1 MPDDIDSLTLARYLS
16 GELGAAEAAQVERWI
31 AADPA
36 HRELVDSLRK
46 VLSPAELPDFDPDE
60 VLWRRIAA
68 RLDRPLPKPAVVQPG
83 RSERWRQSRLWPF
96 QAPAHLLTA
105 AAAAAVLLVGG
116 GVLLAKLWR
125 PTAPVPMRE
134 VATRLGQRAALD
146 LPDGSRVVL
155 APGSRVR
162 FPDSYNSRG
171 PGVSRELFLEGQ
183 AYFTVLHDSDR
194 PFRVH
199 TPTALVEDVGTEFV
213 VTAQTETHGT
223 QVVVVSGAVALRHA
237 SAATAPPL
245 LTLTRGDLARLDSS
259 GIAILTRDVNLAPY
273 VAWTEGNLVFDGT
286 PLREVAPA
294 LARWYDLDVRVIDS
308 ALAARKFTASFHY
321 EPISQVLEVVARSLD
336 ARVERHGRS
345 VVFAPNRYQPAR
357 VDSQ

>member
-1 MPDDIDSLTLARYLS
+1 VLDDIDSLTLARYLS
-16 GELGAAEAAQVERWI
+16 GELGATEAAQVERWI

-36 HRELVDSLRK
+36 HRDLIDALRK
-46 VLSPAELPDFDPDE
+46 VWSLRALPDFDPDD

-68 RLDRPLPKPAVVQPG
+68 GVERPLPKPTLVQP
-83 RSERWRQSRLWPF
+83 RTPRFLR
-96 QAPAHLLTA
+96 PAELLTA
-105 AAAAAVLLVGG
+105 AATIVVLVVGGAVLLT
-116 GVLLAKLWR
+116 KLR
-125 PTAPVPMRE
+125 QPAAPVPMRE

-162 FPDSYNSRG
+162 IPAAYSVHGSG
-171 PGVSRELFLEGQ
+171 SSRELFLEGQ
-183 AYFTVLHDSDR
+183 AFFTVRHDSTR

-199 TPTALVEDVGTEFV
+199 TGAALVEDVGTEFV
-213 VTAQTETHGT
+213 VTSQSEFHGT
-223 QVVVVSGAVALRHA
+223 QVVVVSGAVALRQT
-237 SAATAPPL
+237 SAPAAPPL

-259 GIAILTRDVNLAPY
+259 GIAIVTRDVNLAPY

-294 LARWYDLDVRVIDS
+294 LARWYDLDVRVSDS
-308 ALAARKFTASFHY
+308 TLASRKFTASFRN

-336 ARVERHGRS
+336 VRVERQGRS
-345 VVFAPNRYQPAR
+345 VVLSPNRHQPAR
-357 VDSQ
+357 ADSQ

>member
-1 MPDDIDSLTLARYLS
+1 MDPGPDSFTLARYLS

-36 HRELVDSLRK
+36 NRELVDSLRK
-46 VLSPAELPDFDPDE
+46 LWSPGKLPDFDPDD
-60 VLWRRIAA
+60 VLWQRIAA
-68 RLDRPLPKPAVVQPG
+68 GVERPLPKPALVPLGQT
-83 RSERWRQSRLWPF
+83 RAWPF
-96 QAPAHLLTA
+96 RAPARLLTA
-105 AAAAAVLLVGG
+105 AAAAAVLVVGG
-116 GVLLAKLWR
+116 AVLLAKLR
-125 PTAPVPMRE
+125 QPAAPVPMRE

-162 FPDSYNSRG
+162 FPTTFNARG
-171 PGVSRELFLEGQ
+171 PSTSRELFLEGQ
-183 AYFTVLHDSDR
+183 AYFTVRHDDKR
-194 PFRVH
+194 PFRVR
-199 TPTALVEDVGTEFV
+199 TSTALVEDVGTEFV

-223 QVVVVSGAVALRHA
+223 QVVVVSGAVAIRHA

-259 GIAILTRDVNLAPY
+259 GTAILTRDVNLAPY

-294 LARWYDLDVRVIDS
+294 LARWYDLDVQVTDS
-308 ALAARKFTASFHY
+308 ALAARKFTASFRN

-336 ARVERHGRS
+336 ARVARHGRS
-345 VVFAPNRYQPAR
+345 VVITPVSHQPAR